1 MKVNHEDKDKYL
13 TITQLA
19 EILGISRVAVHKRI
33 KKGEIE
39 AIKIGNMYAI
49 PKSYLAEILGQRVSR
64 RKKEAIDKAV
74 RKVVKEYGDTL
85 IKLGNE

>member
-1 MKVNHEDKDKYL
+1 MKKIHKDTDKYF

-49 PKSYLAEILGQRVSR
+49 PKSYVAEIFGRSVSR

-85 IKLGNE
+85 IRLGNE